1 MVSSLGTSRFFL
13 LSLCSDG
20 SAYSGLFSSQKYG
33 NAVRSSVPACS
44 SCRMRSWSTTA
55 TQKTI
60 SSVSG
65 RVMVELM

>member
-33 NAVRSSVPACS
+33 KAVRSSVPACS
-44 SCRMRSWSTTA
+44 SCRMRS
-55 TQKTI
+55 
-60 SSVSG
+60 
-65 RVMVELM
+65 